1 VARAGGGGAGF
12 AILGGLALSKG
23 FKFAEGGIVT
33 KPTVGLVGEAGP
45 EAVIPLDR
53 IGGFGKTEVTIQ
65 QTNNFTING
74 GASDEQVKDIMRK
87 ISDVTR
93 SGAAEG
99 AEMVKSIL
107 SRSDRVSK
115 QSV

>member
-1 VARAGGGGAGF
+1 M
-12 AILGGLALSKG
+12 
-23 FKFAEGGIVT
+23 AEGGVVT
-33 KPTVGLVGEAGP
+33 KPTLAVVGESGP

-53 IGGFGKTEVTIQ
+53 AGSLGQGQAQITVQ
-65 QTNNFTING
+65 QTNHFEMNG
-74 GASDEQVKDIMRK
+74 TSDDQVRQIMRS

-99 AEMVKSIL
+99 AEMVKSIMAQQ
-107 SRSDRVSK
+107 DRLAG